1 MSEKELCIEKLQK
14 ALLKLPKDDLI
25 KLLKNTYQAMKIKHN
40 IPNQV
45 TSKLIQNPN
54 PNNNKSNK
62 YNTKEQCVNKN
73 SRRNLKL
80 TNLNTN
86 NTTTKST
93 NNTTTN
99 STTIPPKGAN
109 SMGMECTLGKGANSM
124 GTECTMGK
132 GANFTAIECTTN
144 NTKDNMDKYGIG
156 MNVDDRFINMET
168 FDTMNKDEME
178 EEEEITFRSQEFQV
192 QVPELDLTLAHE
204 YINSK
209 HSKNIQKNEE
219 KITTP
224 KFSFYQTTTEGPT
237 GTNTNQITGNPNT
250 ITGTGTVNTV
260 NRVNSVN
267 LNGVT
272 GTNTTSTTM
281 GNMNTSGTITG
292 TKETPLGSKVAHFG
306 AGGVNSIGLYGSG
319 MNNVQYLQGYNGM
332 IWTGGPVNFG
342 CLRPVQIIRRPFY
355 PRSRSLQR

>member
-62 YNTKEQCVNKN
+62 SNTKEQCVNKN

-80 TNLNTN
+80 TNLNTIN
-86 NTTTKST
+86 KNPQST
-93 NNTTTN
+93 NTNT
-99 STTIPPKGAN
+99 STP
-109 SMGMECTLGKGANSM
+109 GKGANFTAM
-124 GTECTMGK
+124 ECTPGK
-132 GANFTAIECTTN
+132 GANFTAIECTPGKGANSTLMECTTKETPFGAGTKVTN
-144 NTKDNMDKYGIG
+144 NTVTKDNMDKYGTGIN
-156 MNVDDRFINMET
+156 MDDRFINMET

-224 KFSFYQTTTEGPT
+224 KFSFYQTTTEGPV
-237 GTNTNQITGNPNT
+237 GTNTNQFTGNPNT
-250 ITGTGTVNTV
+250 ITGTGTVNTA

-267 LNGVT
+267 LNGTT
-272 GTNTTSTTM
+272 GTNSTSSTTV
-281 GNMNTSGTITG
+281 G
-292 TKETPLGSKVAHFG
+292 TKVVPFG
-306 AGGVNSIGLYGSG
+306 AGGVNSIGLYGTG

-342 CLRPVQIIRRPFY
+342 SLRPVQIIRRPFY